1 MRIGMD
7 IKKIHFYLLK
17 HFLRNILLRYLLLAV
32 YLFLVTKGV
41 MSYSSEKVI
50 RNLLIIS
57 LILLIL
63 STLCYKLIKRKV
75 TTMYH
80 LARDITAKD
89 VDSLSNIIELYYV
102 VLESTLVLHCV
113 ACFLPMFC
121 TAIEVGNLAASF
133 LVLGVFIIM
142 CVHSKYVE
150 DFEETFK
157 NKILNFLNIEIET
170 INETVEEP
178 DEDAV
183 EEMED
188 NIMLNENNKLQKD
201 ISENEIDTE
210 KYRESKEG
218 AKDRESEE
226 TNVTLNDVIGTMLNS
241 VCGVTIVEKSPTKS
255 EKESDGFS
263 QDDYFSQGKT
273 FSQGNRPNM
282 SSVESLNRRANVIS
296 FLPFMLQLPFLF
308 TNLHNTKLLSF
319 VAIELVA
326 VGILLIV
333 ISKLF
338 TNFYEMFDENK
349 VFPVSVCLNAR
360 IIMLLRFAAIAI
372 SSCLGTEIFTILK
385 YDKLVYAAMGLIVIC
400 AILLDHNYKKTTNE
414 IKKLNK

>member
-102 VLESTLVLHCV
+102 VLESTLVLHGV

-133 LVLGVFIIM
+133 LALGVFIIM

-170 INETVEEP
+170 IKEP
-178 DEDAV
+178 DEEDMD
-183 EEMED
+183 ETED
-188 NIMLNENNKLQKD
+188 NIMLNENNKLPKD
-201 ISENEIDTE
+201 VSENEIDTE
-210 KYRESKEG
+210 KYRESEEG
-218 AKDRESEE
+218 AKDKESEE
-226 TNVTLNDVIGTMLNS
+226 TGVTLNDVIGTMLNS
-241 VCGVTIVEKSPTKS
+241 VCGATIVEKSPTRS
-255 EKESDGFS
+255 EKELDGFS
-263 QDDYFSQGKT
+263 PDDYFSQGKT
-273 FSQGNRPNM
+273 FSQDNRPDM

-296 FLPFMLQLPFLF
+296 LLPFMLQLPFLF

-385 YDKLVYAAMGLIVIC
+385 YDKLVYVAMGLIVIC
-400 AILLDHNYKKTTNE
+400 AILLDHNYKKTTDE

>member
-1 MRIGMD
+1 MRTVMD

-17 HFLRNILLRYLLLAV
+17 HFLRNILLRYLLLV
-32 YLFLVTKGV
+32 VCLFLVTKGV
-41 MSYSSEKVI
+41 VSYSSKEVI
-50 RNLLIIS
+50 RNFLIVS
-57 LILLIL
+57 LILLAL
-63 STLCYKLIKRKV
+63 STLCYKLVKRKV

-80 LARDITAKD
+80 LTGDVTTKD
-89 VDSLSNIIELYYV
+89 VDSLSDIIDLYYLF
-102 VLESTLVLHCV
+102 LESALLLHIV
-113 ACFLPMFC
+113 ACYLPMLF
-121 TAIEVGNLAASF
+121 TAMEVGNLVASF
-133 LVLGVFIIM
+133 LALGVFVIILIHFHYM
-142 CVHSKYVE
+142 K

-170 INETVEEP
+170 IKEP
-178 DEDAV
+178 DEDDV

-201 ISENEIDTE
+201 VSENEIDTE
-210 KYRESKEG
+210 KYRESEEG
-218 AKDRESEE
+218 AKDKESEE

-255 EKESDGFS
+255 EKEIDGFNP
-263 QDDYFSQGKT
+263 DDYFSQGKT
-273 FSQGNRPNM
+273 FSQDNRPDM

-296 FLPFMLQLPFLF
+296 LLPFMLHLPFLF

>member
-17 HFLRNILLRYLLLAV
+17 HFLRNILLRYILLV
-32 YLFLVTKGV
+32 VCLFLVTKGV
-41 MSYSSEKVI
+41 VSYRSKEVI

-57 LILLIL
+57 LISLVLI
-63 STLCYKLIKRKV
+63 TLCYKLVKRKV

-80 LARDITAKD
+80 LAGDVTAKN
-89 VDSLSNIIELYYV
+89 VDSLSDIIDLYYIL
-102 VLESTLVLHCV
+102 LESALVLHIV
-113 ACFLPMFC
+113 ACYLPMLF
-121 TAIEVGNLAASF
+121 TAMEVGNLVTSF
-133 LVLGVFIIM
+133 LALGVFIVIL
-142 CVHSKYVE
+142 VHFHYME
-150 DFEETFK
+150 DFEEAFK
-157 NKILNFLNIEIET
+157 NKILNFLNIEIEA
-170 INETVEEP
+170 INESDEEDVEE
-178 DEDAV
+178 V
-183 EEMED
+183 ED

-201 ISENEIDTE
+201 VSENEID
-210 KYRESKEG
+210 K
-218 AKDRESEE
+218 ESEE
-226 TNVTLNDVIGTMLNS
+226 TGVTLNDVIGTMLNS
-241 VCGVTIVEKSPTKS
+241 VCGVTIVEKSPAKS
-255 EKESDGFS
+255 EKELDGFS
-263 QDDYFSQGKT
+263 PDDYFSQGKT
-273 FSQGNRPNM
+273 FSQDNRPDM
-282 SSVESLNRRANVIS
+282 SSVESLNRKANVIS
-296 FLPFMLQLPFLF
+296 LLPFMLQIPFLF

-360 IIMLLRFAAIAI
+360 MIMLLRFAAVCI
-372 SSCLGTEIFTILK
+372 SSCLGTEIFTVLK

-400 AILLDHNYKKTTNE
+400 AILLDHNYKKTTDE

>member
-17 HFLRNILLRYLLLAV
+17 HFLRNILLRYLLLV
-32 YLFLVTKGV
+32 VCLFLVTEGV
-41 MSYSSEKVI
+41 VSYSSKEVI
-50 RNLLIIS
+50 RNFLIIS
-57 LILLIL
+57 LILLVL
-63 STLCYKLIKRKV
+63 STLCYKLVKRKV

-80 LARDITAKD
+80 LAGDVTAKD
-89 VDSLSNIIELYYV
+89 VDSLSDIIDLYYIF
-102 VLESTLVLHCV
+102 LESALVLHGV

-121 TAIEVGNLAASF
+121 TAIEVGNLTASF
-133 LVLGVFIIM
+133 LALGVFIIM

-170 INETVEEP
+170 IKEP
-178 DEDAV
+178 DEEDV
-183 EEMED
+183 DETED
-188 NIMLNENNKLQKD
+188 NIMLNENNKLPKD
-201 ISENEIDTE
+201 VSENEVDTE
-210 KYRESKEG
+210 KYIESEED
-218 AKDRESEE
+218 AKDKESEE
-226 TNVTLNDVIGTMLNS
+226 TGVTLNDVIGTMLNS
-241 VCGVTIVEKSPTKS
+241 VCGVTIVEKSTTKS
-255 EKESDGFS
+255 EKELDGFS
-263 QDDYFSQGKT
+263 SDDYFSQSKT

-296 FLPFMLQLPFLF
+296 LLPFMLQLPFLF
-308 TNLHNTKLLSF
+308 TNLHNTKLLSL
-319 VAIELVA
+319 VVIELVA

-385 YDKLVYAAMGLIVIC
+385 YDKLVYVAMGLIVIC
-400 AILLDHNYKKTTNE
+400 AILLDHNYKKITDE

>member
-1 MRIGMD
+1 MRIGID

-17 HFLRNILLRYLLLAV
+17 HFLRNILLRYLLLV
-32 YLFLVTKGV
+32 VCLFLVTKGV
-41 MSYSSEKVI
+41 VAYRSKEVI
-50 RNLLIIS
+50 RNFLIIS
-57 LILLIL
+57 LILLVL
-63 STLCYKLIKRKV
+63 STLCYKLVKRKV

-80 LARDITAKD
+80 LAGDVTAKD
-89 VDSLSNIIELYYV
+89 VDSLSDIIDLYYIF
-102 VLESTLVLHCV
+102 LESALVVHIV
-113 ACFLPMFC
+113 ACYLPMLF
-121 TAIEVGNLAASF
+121 TAMEVGNLVASF
-133 LVLGVFIIM
+133 LALGVFIIIL
-142 CVHSKYVE
+142 VHFHYME
-150 DFEETFK
+150 DFEEAFK

-178 DEDAV
+178 DEDDV

-188 NIMLNENNKLQKD
+188 NIMLNENNKLQND
-201 ISENEIDTE
+201 VSTE
-210 KYRESKEG
+210 KDK
-218 AKDRESEE
+218 ESEE
-226 TNVTLNDVIGTMLNS
+226 TNVTLNDVISTMLNS
-241 VCGVTIVEKSPTKS
+241 VCGVTIAEKSPTKS
-255 EKESDGFS
+255 EKELDNFS
-263 QDDYFSQGKT
+263 PDDYFSQGKT
-273 FSQGNRPNM
+273 FSQDNRPDM

-296 FLPFMLQLPFLF
+296 LLPFMLQLPFLF
-308 TNLHNTKLLSF
+308 TNLHNTKLLSL

-372 SSCLGTEIFTILK
+372 SSCLGTEIFTVLK

-400 AILLDHNYKKTTNE
+400 AILLDHNYKKTTDE

>member
-17 HFLRNILLRYLLLAV
+17 HFLRNILLRYLLLVV

-41 MSYSSEKVI
+41 MLYSSKTVI
-50 RNLLIIS
+50 RNILIIS
-57 LILLIL
+57 LILLVL
-63 STLCYKLIKRKV
+63 TTLCYKLVKRKV

-80 LARDITAKD
+80 LAGDVTTRD

-102 VLESTLVLHCV
+102 VLESTLVLHGV

-133 LVLGVFIIM
+133 LALGVFIIM

-170 INETVEEP
+170 INKAVEES
-178 DEDAV
+178 DKDDA

-201 ISENEIDTE
+201 VSDNEID
-210 KYRESKEG
+210 K
-218 AKDRESEE
+218 ESEE
-226 TNVTLNDVIGTMLNS
+226 TGVTLNDVIGTMLNS
-241 VCGVTIVEKSPTKS
+241 LCGVTIVEKSPAKS
-255 EKESDGFS
+255 EKELDGFS
-263 QDDYFSQGKT
+263 SDDYFSQGKT

-282 SSVESLNRRANVIS
+282 SSVESLNRRENVIS
-296 FLPFMLQLPFLF
+296 LLPFMLQIPFLF
-308 TNLHNTKLLSF
+308 TNLHNTKLLSL
-319 VAIELVA
+319 VAIELMA

-360 IIMLLRFAAIAI
+360 IIMLLRFAAVFI

-385 YDKLVYAAMGLIVIC
+385 YDKLVYVAMGLIVIC
-400 AILLDHNYKKTTNE
+400 AILLDHNYKKTTDE

>member
-17 HFLRNILLRYLLLAV
+17 HFLRNILLRYLLLV
-32 YLFLVTKGV
+32 VCLFLVTKGV
-41 MSYSSEKVI
+41 VSYSSKEVI
-50 RNLLIIS
+50 RNFLIIS
-57 LILLIL
+57 LILLVL
-63 STLCYKLIKRKV
+63 STLCYKLVKRKV

-80 LARDITAKD
+80 LAGDVTAKD
-89 VDSLSNIIELYYV
+89 VDSLSDIIDLYYLF
-102 VLESTLVLHCV
+102 LESALLLHIV
-113 ACFLPMFC
+113 ACYLPMLF
-121 TAIEVGNLAASF
+121 TAMEVGNLVASF
-133 LVLGVFIIM
+133 LALGVFIIIL
-142 CVHSKYVE
+142 VHFHYMK

-178 DEDAV
+178 DEDDV

-188 NIMLNENNKLQKD
+188 NIMLNENNKFPKD

-210 KYRESKEG
+210 KYRESEEG
-218 AKDRESEE
+218 AKDKESEE
-226 TNVTLNDVIGTMLNS
+226 TGVTLNDVIGTMLNS
-241 VCGVTIVEKSPTKS
+241 VCGVTIVEKSPAKS
-255 EKESDGFS
+255 EKELDGFS
-263 QDDYFSQGKT
+263 PDDYFSQGKT
-273 FSQGNRPNM
+273 FSQDNKPDM

-296 FLPFMLQLPFLF
+296 LLPFMLQLPFLF
-308 TNLHNTKLLSF
+308 TNLHNTKLLSL

-385 YDKLVYAAMGLIVIC
+385 YDKLVYVAMGLIVIC
-400 AILLDHNYKKTTNE
+400 AILLDHNYKKTTDE

>member
-17 HFLRNILLRYLLLAV
+17 HFLRNILLRHLLLVV

-41 MSYSSEKVI
+41 MPYSSKTVI
-50 RNLLIIS
+50 RNILIIS
-57 LILLIL
+57 LILLVL
-63 STLCYKLIKRKV
+63 TTLCYKLVKRKV

-80 LARDITAKD
+80 LAGDVTPRD

-102 VLESTLVLHCV
+102 VLESTLVLHSV

-133 LVLGVFIIM
+133 LALGVFIIM

-178 DEDAV
+178 DEDDV
-183 EEMED
+183 GEMED
-188 NIMLNENNKLQKD
+188 NIMLNENNKLPKD
-201 ISENEIDTE
+201 VSENEIDTE
-210 KYRESKEG
+210 KYIESEDG
-218 AKDRESEE
+218 AKDKESEE
-226 TNVTLNDVIGTMLNS
+226 TGVTLNDVIGTMLNS
-241 VCGVTIVEKSPTKS
+241 VCGVTIVEKSPAKS
-255 EKESDGFS
+255 EKELDGFS
-263 QDDYFSQGKT
+263 PDDYFSQGKT
-273 FSQGNRPNM
+273 FSQDNRPDM

-296 FLPFMLQLPFLF
+296 LLPFMLQLPFLF
-308 TNLHNTKLLSF
+308 TNLHNTKLLSL

-385 YDKLVYAAMGLIVIC
+385 YDKLVYVAMGLIVIC
-400 AILLDHNYKKTTNE
+400 AILLDHNYKKTTDE

>member
-1 MRIGMD
+1 MRTVMD

-17 HFLRNILLRYLLLAV
+17 HFLRNILLRYLLPV
-32 YLFLVTKGV
+32 VCLFLVTKGV
-41 MSYSSEKVI
+41 VSYSSKEVI
-50 RNLLIIS
+50 RNFLIVS
-57 LILLIL
+57 LILLVL
-63 STLCYKLIKRKV
+63 STLCSKLVKRKV

-80 LARDITAKD
+80 LTGNVTAKD
-89 VDSLSNIIELYYV
+89 VDSLSDIIDLYYLF
-102 VLESTLVLHCV
+102 LESALLLHIV
-113 ACFLPMFC
+113 ACYLPMLF
-121 TAIEVGNLAASF
+121 TAMEVGNLVASF
-133 LVLGVFIIM
+133 LALSVFVIILIHFHYM
-142 CVHSKYVE
+142 K

-170 INETVEEP
+170 IKEP
-178 DEDAV
+178 DEEDV
-183 EEMED
+183 DETED
-188 NIMLNENNKLQKD
+188 NIMLNENNKLPKD
-201 ISENEIDTE
+201 VSENEVDTE
-210 KYRESKEG
+210 KHRESEEG
-218 AKDRESEE
+218 AKDKESEE
-226 TNVTLNDVIGTMLNS
+226 TGVTLNDVIGTMLNS
-241 VCGVTIVEKSPTKS
+241 VCGVTIVEKSPAKS
-255 EKESDGFS
+255 EKEL
-263 QDDYFSQGKT
+263 DDYFSQGKT
-273 FSQGNRPNM
+273 FSQGNRPDM

-296 FLPFMLQLPFLF
+296 LLPFMLQLPFLF
-308 TNLHNTKLLSF
+308 TNLHNTKLLSL

-385 YDKLVYAAMGLIVIC
+385 YDKLVYVAMGLIVIC
-400 AILLDHNYKKTTNE
+400 VILLDHNYKKTTDE

>member
-89 VDSLSNIIELYYV
+89 VDSLSDIIDLYYIF
-102 VLESTLVLHCV
+102 LESALVLHIV
-113 ACFLPMFC
+113 ACYLPMFF
-121 TAIEVGNLAASF
+121 TAMEVGNLVASF
-133 LVLGVFIIM
+133 LALGVFVIILIHFHYM
-142 CVHSKYVE
+142 K

-170 INETVEEP
+170 IKEPEE
-178 DEDAV
+178 DVD
-183 EEMED
+183 EMED
-188 NIMLNENNKLQKD
+188 NIMLNENNKLPKD
-201 ISENEIDTE
+201 VSENKIDTG
-210 KYRESKEG
+210 KYRESEEG
-218 AKDRESEE
+218 AKDKGSEE
-226 TNVTLNDVIGTMLNS
+226 TGVTLNDVIGTMLNS
-241 VCGVTIVEKSPTKS
+241 LCGVTIVEKSPTKS

-263 QDDYFSQGKT
+263 SDDYFSQGKT
-273 FSQGNRPNM
+273 FSQGNRPDM

-296 FLPFMLQLPFLF
+296 LLPFMLQLPFLF

-372 SSCLGTEIFTILK
+372 GSCLGTEIFTILK

-400 AILLDHNYKKTTNE
+400 AILLDHNYKKTTDE

>member
-41 MSYSSEKVI
+41 VSYSSEKVI

-102 VLESTLVLHCV
+102 VLESTLVLHGV

-133 LVLGVFIIM
+133 LSLGVFIIM

-170 INETVEEP
+170 IKEP
-178 DEDAV
+178 DEDDV

-188 NIMLNENNKLQKD
+188 NIMLNENNKLQ
-201 ISENEIDTE
+201 NEVSTE
-210 KYRESKEG
+210 KDK
-218 AKDRESEE
+218 ESEE
-226 TNVTLNDVIGTMLNS
+226 TNVTLNDVISTMLNS
-241 VCGVTIVEKSPTKS
+241 VCGVTIAEKSPTKS
-255 EKESDGFS
+255 EKELDGFS
-263 QDDYFSQGKT
+263 PDDYFSQGKT
-273 FSQGNRPNM
+273 FSQDNRPDM

-296 FLPFMLQLPFLF
+296 LLPFMLQLPFLF
-308 TNLHNTKLLSF
+308 TNLHNTKLLSL

-385 YDKLVYAAMGLIVIC
+385 YDKLVYVAMGLIVIC
-400 AILLDHNYKKTTNE
+400 AILLDHNYKKTTDE

>member
-32 YLFLVTKGV
+32 YLFLVTKGA

-102 VLESTLVLHCV
+102 VLESTLVLHGV

-121 TAIEVGNLAASF
+121 TAIEVGNLTASF
-133 LVLGVFIIM
+133 LALGVFIIM

-170 INETVEEP
+170 IKEP
-178 DEDAV
+178 DEEDV
-183 EEMED
+183 DETED
-188 NIMLNENNKLQKD
+188 NIMLNENNKLPKD
-201 ISENEIDTE
+201 VSENEVDTE
-210 KYRESKEG
+210 KYRESEEG
-218 AKDRESEE
+218 AKDKESKE
-226 TNVTLNDVIGTMLNS
+226 TGVTLNDVIGTMLNS

-255 EKESDGFS
+255 EKELDGFNS
-263 QDDYFSQGKT
+263 DDYFSQGKT
-273 FSQGNRPNM
+273 FSQDNRPDM

-296 FLPFMLQLPFLF
+296 LLPFMLQLPFLF
-308 TNLHNTKLLSF
+308 TNLHNTKLLSL

-385 YDKLVYAAMGLIVIC
+385 YDKLVYVAMGLIVIC
-400 AILLDHNYKKTTNE
+400 AILLDHNYKKTTDE
-414 IKKLNK
+414 IKKLNKQPL

>member
-102 VLESTLVLHCV
+102 VLESTLVLHGV

-121 TAIEVGNLAASF
+121 TAIEVGNLTASF
-133 LVLGVFIIM
+133 LALGVFIIM

-170 INETVEEP
+170 IKEP
-178 DEDAV
+178 DEEDV
-183 EEMED
+183 DETED
-188 NIMLNENNKLQKD
+188 NIMLNENNKLPKD
-201 ISENEIDTE
+201 VSENEVDTE
-210 KYRESKEG
+210 KHRESEEG
-218 AKDRESEE
+218 AKDKESEE
-226 TNVTLNDVIGTMLNS
+226 TGVTLNDVIGTMLNS

-263 QDDYFSQGKT
+263 SDDYFSQGKT
-273 FSQGNRPNM
+273 ISQGNRPDM

-296 FLPFMLQLPFLF
+296 LLPFMLQLPFLF
-308 TNLHNTKLLSF
+308 TNLHNTKLLSL

-326 VGILLIV
+326 VGFLLIV

-349 VFPVSVCLNAR
+349 VFPVSVCLIAR

-385 YDKLVYAAMGLIVIC
+385 YDKLVYVAMGLIVIC
-400 AILLDHNYKKTTNE
+400 AILLDHNYKKTTDE

>member
-17 HFLRNILLRYLLLAV
+17 HFLRNILLRYLLLV
-32 YLFLVTKGV
+32 VCLFLVTKGV
-41 MSYSSEKVI
+41 VSYRSKEVI

-57 LILLIL
+57 LILLVL
-63 STLCYKLIKRKV
+63 STLCYKLVKRKV

-80 LARDITAKD
+80 LTGDVTAKD
-89 VDSLSNIIELYYV
+89 VDSLSDIIDLYYLF
-102 VLESTLVLHCV
+102 LESVLLLHIV
-113 ACFLPMFC
+113 ACYLPMLF
-121 TAIEVGNLAASF
+121 TAMEVGNLVASF
-133 LVLGVFIIM
+133 LALGVFVILLIHFHYM
-142 CVHSKYVE
+142 K

-178 DEDAV
+178 DEDDV
-183 EEMED
+183 GEMED
-188 NIMLNENNKLQKD
+188 NIMLNENNKLPKD
-201 ISENEIDTE
+201 VSENE
-210 KYRESKEG
+210 
-218 AKDRESEE
+218 KDKGSEE
-226 TNVTLNDVIGTMLNS
+226 TGVTLNDVIGTMLNS
-241 VCGVTIVEKSPTKS
+241 LCGVTIVEKSPAKS
-255 EKESDGFS
+255 EKELDGFS
-263 QDDYFSQGKT
+263 PDDNFSQGKT
-273 FSQGNRPNM
+273 FSQDNRPNM

-296 FLPFMLQLPFLF
+296 LLPFMLQLPFLF
-308 TNLHNTKLLSF
+308 TNLHNTKLLSL

-326 VGILLIV
+326 VGILLIIV
-333 ISKLF
+333 SKLF

-360 IIMLLRFAAIAI
+360 IIMLLRFAAVCI

-385 YDKLVYAAMGLIVIC
+385 YDKLVYATMGLIVIC
-400 AILLDHNYKKTTNE
+400 AILLNHNYKKTTDE

>member
-41 MSYSSEKVI
+41 MPYSSEKVI

-75 TTMYH
+75 KTMYH

-102 VLESTLVLHCV
+102 VLESALVLHIV
-113 ACFLPMFC
+113 ACYLPMFF
-121 TAIEVGNLAASF
+121 TAMEVGNLVASF
-133 LVLGVFIIM
+133 LALGVFIIIL
-142 CVHSKYVE
+142 VHFHYIE
-150 DFEETFK
+150 DFEEAFK

-170 INETVEEP
+170 IKEPEE
-178 DEDAV
+178 DVD
-183 EEMED
+183 EMED
-188 NIMLNENNKLQKD
+188 NIMLNENNKLPKD
-201 ISENEIDTE
+201 VSDNEIDTG
-210 KYRESKEG
+210 KYRESEEG
-218 AKDRESEE
+218 AKDKGSEE
-226 TNVTLNDVIGTMLNS
+226 TGVTLNDVIGTMLNS
-241 VCGVTIVEKSPTKS
+241 LCGVTIVEKSPTKS
-255 EKESDGFS
+255 EKELDGFS
-263 QDDYFSQGKT
+263 PDDYFSQGKT
-273 FSQGNRPNM
+273 FSQGNRPDM

-296 FLPFMLQLPFLF
+296 LLPFMLQLPFLF
-308 TNLHNTKLLSF
+308 TNLHNTKLLSL

-372 SSCLGTEIFTILK
+372 GSCLGTEIFTILK

>member
-102 VLESTLVLHCV
+102 VLESTLVLHGV

-121 TAIEVGNLAASF
+121 TAIEVGNLTASF
-133 LVLGVFIIM
+133 LALGIFIIM

-170 INETVEEP
+170 IKEP
-178 DEDAV
+178 DEEDMD
-183 EEMED
+183 ETED
-188 NIMLNENNKLQKD
+188 NIMLNENNKLPKD
-201 ISENEIDTE
+201 VSENEIDTE
-210 KYRESKEG
+210 KYRESEEG
-218 AKDRESEE
+218 AKDKESEE
-226 TNVTLNDVIGTMLNS
+226 TGVTLNDVIGAMLNS
-241 VCGVTIVEKSPTKS
+241 VCGVTIVEKSPTRS
-255 EKESDGFS
+255 EKELDGFS
-263 QDDYFSQGKT
+263 PDDYFSQGKT
-273 FSQGNRPNM
+273 FSQDNSPNM

-296 FLPFMLQLPFLF
+296 LLPFMLQLPFLF

-360 IIMLLRFAAIAI
+360 IIMLLRFAAVCI

-385 YDKLVYAAMGLIVIC
+385 YDKLVYVAMGLIVIC
-400 AILLDHNYKKTTNE
+400 AILLDHNYKKTTDE

>member
-17 HFLRNILLRYLLLAV
+17 QFLRNILLRYLLLAV

-41 MSYSSEKVI
+41 VSYSSKEVI
-50 RNLLIIS
+50 RNFLIVS
-57 LILLIL
+57 LILLVL
-63 STLCYKLIKRKV
+63 STLCYKLVKRKV

-80 LARDITAKD
+80 LTGDVTAKD
-89 VDSLSNIIELYYV
+89 VDSLSDIIDLYYLF
-102 VLESTLVLHCV
+102 LESTLVLHGV

-133 LVLGVFIIM
+133 LALGVFIIM

-170 INETVEEP
+170 IKEP
-178 DEDAV
+178 DEEDV
-183 EEMED
+183 DETED
-188 NIMLNENNKLQKD
+188 NIMLNENNKLPKD
-201 ISENEIDTE
+201 VSENEVDTE
-210 KYRESKEG
+210 KHRESEEG
-218 AKDRESEE
+218 AKDKESEE
-226 TNVTLNDVIGTMLNS
+226 TGVTLNDVIGTMLNS
-241 VCGVTIVEKSPTKS
+241 VCGVTIVEKSPTRS
-255 EKESDGFS
+255 EKELDGFNS
-263 QDDYFSQGKT
+263 DDYFSQGKT
-273 FSQGNRPNM
+273 FSQDNRPDM

-296 FLPFMLQLPFLF
+296 LLPFMLQLPFLF
-308 TNLHNTKLLSF
+308 TNLHNTKLLSL

>member
-41 MSYSSEKVI
+41 MSYSSEKVV

-102 VLESTLVLHCV
+102 VLESTLVLHGV

-133 LVLGVFIIM
+133 LALGVFIIM

-170 INETVEEP
+170 IKEP
-178 DEDAV
+178 DEEDMD
-183 EEMED
+183 ETED
-188 NIMLNENNKLQKD
+188 NIMLNENNKLPKD
-201 ISENEIDTE
+201 VSENEIDTE
-210 KYRESKEG
+210 KYRESEEG
-218 AKDRESEE
+218 AKDKESEE
-226 TNVTLNDVIGTMLNS
+226 TGVTLNDVIGTMLNS
-241 VCGVTIVEKSPTKS
+241 VCGVTIVEKSPTRS
-255 EKESDGFS
+255 EKELDGFS
-263 QDDYFSQGKT
+263 PDDYFSQGKT
-273 FSQGNRPNM
+273 FSQDNRPDM

-296 FLPFMLQLPFLF
+296 LLPFMLQLPFLF
-308 TNLHNTKLLSF
+308 TNLHNTKLLSL

-385 YDKLVYAAMGLIVIC
+385 YDKLVYVAMGLIVIC
-400 AILLDHNYKKTTNE
+400 AILLDHNYKKTTDE